1 MRACGLVV
9 LSGFIAAESLTGW
22 QSTWE
27 LPGQY
32 FRLLAA
38 GAAQVERQLA
48 AQPAAD
54 LKTLEAREDG
64 WRLFPHTILVA
75 AVLYAK
81 QDAANHRY
89 QDPRTLALAFR
100 IGDLLATESER
111 GAFQARLNS
120 DRDTYMWLDAYR
132 ILEREL
138 GEERRA
144 RWRRELKRNIAEL
157 AEGSAERIDFPG
169 FQSPFIGTS
178 PNHLSLWASTVYL
191 AGRVFGNREWVE
203 TGTRVMHR
211 FAVEE
216 QSPDGFWG
224 EHERSL
230 PTPGYDYTSYT
241 GVALYYEH
249 SHDPVALEALRRGL
263 DFHKYFTYPDGT
275 VPGVLDDRNRYT
287 VVAGWNTPGFTA
299 WSDDHPPPAGNDE
312 SASKGQ
318 FGFTNFPDGRRYAG
332 FLTGFFRAG
341 EVAYEDL
348 GRLAQDALYYH
359 PGPKAAIPPDE
370 PAYVRRLGIPAAI
383 RKTGPWMVCLSGLI
397 STQAVNNQYYL
408 DRQGNLEIF
417 HEKTGLIITGA
428 NSKRQPDL
436 ATFSE
441 KLLGQVFH
449 MPMSSR
455 LQMGEEQDRLSL
467 AYNTFFSDLYV
478 PKPSGDVLR
487 FHFSI
492 TGRGRPA
499 ENPRLNLQL
508 CLKPGETLE
517 TGTGRKI
524 KLSREHIELGPAD
537 LRGSVRHHGWTMKC
551 DPTAR
556 LEWPVY
562 PYGPYT
568 DAPEKSLDHA
578 VGALSVPL
586 RLNARPG
593 HSVRPNEQDISFV
606 VEVE

>member
-1 MRACGLVV
+1 MRARSLAV
-9 LSGFIAAESLTGW
+9 LFGFIAGESLIGGPSTG
-22 QSTWE
+22 E
-27 LPGQY
+27 LPGWY
-32 FRLLAA
+32 FRLLEA
-38 GAAQVERQLA
+38 GAAQVEQQLS

-54 LKTLEAREDG
+54 LKMLEARSDG

-75 AVLYAK
+75 AVLYGK
-81 QDAANHRY
+81 QDPANHRY
-89 QDPRTLALAFR
+89 HDPRMLALALN
-100 IGDLLATESER
+100 IGDLLAGESER
-111 GAFQARLNS
+111 GTFQERLNS
-120 DRDTYMWLDAYR
+120 DRDAYMWLEAYR
-132 ILEREL
+132 ILEPHL

-144 RWRRELKRNIAEL
+144 RWRRELERNITEL
-157 AEGSAERIDFPG
+157 AADSAERIDFPG

-191 AGRVFGNREWVE
+191 AGRMFGNQEWE
-203 TGTRVMHR
+203 SIGARVMHR

-216 QSPDGFWG
+216 QSADGFWG

-249 SHDPVALEALRRGL
+249 SHDPAALQGLRRGL

-287 VVAGWNTPGFTA
+287 VVAGWNTPGFVT
-299 WSDDHPPPAGNDE
+299 WSDDNPPPAGNDE

-318 FGFTNFPDGRRYAG
+318 FGFTNFPDGRRYAE
-332 FLTGFFRAG
+332 FLTSFFRAG

-359 PGPKAAIPPDE
+359 TGPKAAIPQDE
-370 PAYVRRLGIPAAI
+370 SAYVRRLSIPAAI
-383 RKTGPWMVCLSGLI
+383 RKTGPWVVCLSGLI

-408 DRQGNLEIF
+408 DRQGHLELF
-417 HEKTGLIITGA
+417 HERVGLIITGA
-428 NSKRQPDL
+428 NSKRQPEL

-441 KLLGQVFH
+441 KLLGQVFQ
-449 MPMSSR
+449 MPMSSG
-455 LQMGEEQDRLSL
+455 LEMGGDKDRLSL

-478 PKPSGDVLR
+478 PKPSGAGLR

-499 ENPRLNLQL
+499 EDPRLTLQL
-508 CLKPGETLE
+508 CLKRGETLE

-524 KLSREHIELGPAD
+524 LLGRERVQLGPED
-537 LRGSVRHHGWTMKC
+537 LRGSIHHHGWTMRC
-551 DPTAR
+551 DATAR

-562 PYGPYT
+562 PYDPYT
-568 DAPEKSLDHA
+568 GVPEKSLDHA

-586 RLNARPG
+586 LLNARPG
-593 HSVRPNEQDISFV
+593 HSVRPNEHDISFV

>member
-1 MRACGLVV
+1 MRACRLAV
-9 LSGFIAAESLTGW
+9 LFGFIASKSLIGW
-22 QSTWE
+22 QSPGE

-32 FRLLAA
+32 FRLLEK
-38 GAAQVERQLA
+38 GAAQVEQQLA
-48 AQPAAD
+48 AQPDAD
-54 LKTLEAREDG
+54 LKTLEARGDG
-64 WRLFPHTILVA
+64 WRLFPHAILVV

-81 QDAANHRY
+81 QDAANHQY
-89 QDPRTLALAFR
+89 HDPQMLALALR
-100 IGDLLATESER
+100 IGDLLAGESER

-132 ILEREL
+132 ILDLHL
-138 GEERRA
+138 GEKRRA
-144 RWRRELKRNIAEL
+144 RWLRELERNITGL
-157 AEGSAERIDFPG
+157 AADSAERSGFPG

-191 AGRVFGNREWVE
+191 AGRVFSNREWVE
-203 TGTRVMHR
+203 IGTRVMRR
-211 FAVEE
+211 FSTEE

-224 EHERSL
+224 EHESSL

-249 SHDPVALEALRRGL
+249 SHDPAALQALRRGL

-275 VPGVLDDRNRYT
+275 LPGVLDDRNRYT
-287 VVAGWNTPGFTA
+287 VVAGWNVPGFKE
-299 WSDDHPPPAGNDE
+299 WSEDNPPPAGNDE

-318 FGFTNFPDGRRYAG
+318 FGFTNFPDGRRYAE
-332 FLTGFFRAG
+332 FLTSFFRAG

-359 PGPKAAIPPDE
+359 PGPKDAMPQDE
-370 PAYVRRLGIPAAI
+370 PSYLRRLGVPAAI
-383 RKTGPWMVCLSGLI
+383 RKTGPWVICLSGLI

-428 NSKRQPDL
+428 NSKRQPEL
-436 ATFSE
+436 AMFSE

-449 MPMSSR
+449 MPISSR

-478 PKPSGDVLR
+478 SKPSSSALR

-492 TGRGRPA
+492 TGHGRPA
-499 ENPRLNLQL
+499 ENPLLTLQL
-508 CLKPGETLE
+508 CLKRGETLE

-524 KLSREHIELGPAD
+524 LLGRDRLELGPED
-537 LRGSVRHHGWTMKC
+537 LHGSIRHHGWTIKC

-562 PYGPYT
+562 PYDPYT
-568 DAPEKSLDHA
+568 DALEKSLDHA

-593 HSVRPNEQDISFV
+593 HSVRPNEQEISFV